1 MKSIQA
7 LLNLNPKNARLADEF
22 IEGGRREGENEN
34 PYLSGRRSWNDHMES
49 VAASRNMWQILAIL
63 SLMITLAGAFKQTT
77 PKSHRIFFNTTAD
90 VALNQIRASQF

>member
-63 SLMITLAGAFKQTT
+63 SLMITLAAVGGIIHIHILRDAATD
-77 PKSHRIFFNTTAD
+77 SM
-90 VALNQIRASQF
+90 

>member
-63 SLMITLAGAFKQTT
+63 SLMITLAAVGGIIHIGSQSKFI
-77 PKSHRIFFNTTAD
+77 PYVVRIDN
-90 VALNQIRASQF
+90 LGRR

>member
-63 SLMITLAGAFKQTT
+63 SLMITLAAVGGL
-77 PKSHRIFFNTTAD
+77 SIS
-90 VALNQIRASQF
+90 VASRSLFPTWYKLITWGRR